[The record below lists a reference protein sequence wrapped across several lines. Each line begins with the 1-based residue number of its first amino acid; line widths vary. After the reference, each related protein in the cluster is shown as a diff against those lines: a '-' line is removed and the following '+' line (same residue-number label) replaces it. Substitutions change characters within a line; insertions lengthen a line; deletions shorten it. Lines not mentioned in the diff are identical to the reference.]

1 MRQLLFLVLIFGYIT
16 VGNYVVEQGKSVNIE
31 GTVTLPEKWKYY
43 TLLIQTDFEILSQS
57 EYHFLSDEN
66 YDKKEFSFL
75 VKVPEDI
82 NPGTYYANLILYN
95 FDGSVLESKSVK
107 IEVKAPSTY
116 TDSDL
121 IEVSSLYYKMYDD
134 EQIIIPVKVKTK
146 ELTPYNLEVD
156 TQLTVNQAL
165 FTFIP
170 KSLNQEF
177 NINLSVSVP
186 KGLKPGK
193 YTLNLKLYS
202 NNSLLT
208 SKAIIVEVIPRSEYE
223 VNLKDIKLRDKY
235 VIVWISVKN
244 ISHTTTKTEVYT
256 NYTEVFV
263 QPKEF
268 TLKPGNVQDVEVK
281 IPFDLKLEEIRIY
294 VEGYTKTYI
303 DVSIPKDFY
312 EISVE
317 LTIPEEIKF
326 ESTDLWVP
334 VKIKNL
340 KPIELEGELIIK
352 KNPSSIYQ
360 YTTPHISLQPLG
372 SVTTTLHL
380 GRRAGMI
387 PGSYIISICYK
398 EKKYNSQICEDT
410 VLIIPEVQILTSL
423 EDKIENPYKDRE
435 RLLRVKV
442 EKYPAG
448 WRISPKEVSIKIPAD
463 GEITM
468 KDILSKFKIE
478 KTEKAKFGDISFGIY
493 ENSEKIAE
501 FKTKIQSILP
511 SGHAFLF
518 GGLGTLILIMIG
530 IIIGAAVVYYLLTKK

>member
-31 GTVTLPEKWKYY
+31 GTVTLPEKGKYY

-223 VNLKDIKLRDKY
+223 VNLKDIKLRD
-235 VIVWISVKN
+235 
-244 ISHTTTKTEVYT
+244 
-256 NYTEVFV
+256 
-263 QPKEF
+263 
-268 TLKPGNVQDVEVK
+268 
-281 IPFDLKLEEIRIY
+281 
-294 VEGYTKTYI
+294 
-303 DVSIPKDFY
+303 
-312 EISVE
+312 
-317 LTIPEEIKF
+317 
-326 ESTDLWVP
+326 
-334 VKIKNL
+334 
-340 KPIELEGELIIK
+340 
-352 KNPSSIYQ
+352 
-360 YTTPHISLQPLG
+360 
-372 SVTTTLHL
+372 
-380 GRRAGMI
+380 
-387 PGSYIISICYK
+387 
-398 EKKYNSQICEDT
+398 
-410 VLIIPEVQILTSL
+410 
-423 EDKIENPYKDRE
+423 
-435 RLLRVKV
+435 
-442 EKYPAG
+442 
-448 WRISPKEVSIKIPAD
+448 
-463 GEITM
+463 
-468 KDILSKFKIE
+468 
-478 KTEKAKFGDISFGIY
+478 
-493 ENSEKIAE
+493 
-501 FKTKIQSILP
+501 
-511 SGHAFLF
+511 
-518 GGLGTLILIMIG
+518 
-530 IIIGAAVVYYLLTKK
+530 